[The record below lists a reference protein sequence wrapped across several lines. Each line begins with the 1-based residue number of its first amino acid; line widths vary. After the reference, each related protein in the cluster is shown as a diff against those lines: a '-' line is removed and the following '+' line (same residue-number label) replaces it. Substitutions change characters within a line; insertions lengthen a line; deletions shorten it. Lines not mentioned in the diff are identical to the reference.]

1 MERGK
6 LTPSPQIKFKIPD
19 LQDKNRQIPKI
30 NNNPR
35 EMRLLVD
42 CHCFD
47 TGETQGLNT
56 YIRFLYQSMIKVAD
70 DITFVFAAQNLPNIK
85 RLFGH
90 GKNIEYVRLGSH
102 SRLYRL
108 MYEYPRII
116 QKHRIDVAHFQYISP
131 WVSNCKTIV
140 TVHDI
145 LFEDYPNFFPL
156 SYRLSRHFLFKNSAK
171 KADLLL
177 TVSDYSRKRISDVY
191 RIPEKDIHITHN
203 GVNTD
208 FLKADSESCAE
219 YIRKTFGID
228 RYILYVSRF
237 EPRKKQVTL
246 LQAYKDLRLDQQG
259 FELVLIGIQSIP
271 DPLFNQVYE
280 ECSEELK
287 SHIHILNHV
296 PYQELLKWYAA
307 ASLFV
312 YPSEAEGFGI
322 PPLEAG
328 ACGVPVICNN
338 KTAME
343 DFRFFGDTLI
353 STDNPETL
361 NERMLTLLEHGKN
374 PEKLEKVRKDIFS
387 NYSWDVI
394 ARNYLQLLREK
405 FM

>member
-1 MERGK
+1 
-6 LTPSPQIKFKIPD
+6 
-19 LQDKNRQIPKI
+19 
-30 NNNPR
+30 
-35 EMRLLVD
+35 MRLLVD

-56 YIRFLYQSMIKVAD
+56 YIRCLYQSMIKIAD
-70 DITFVFAAQNLPNIK
+70 DVTFVFAAQNIPNIK

-90 GKNIEYVRLGSH
+90 GKNIEYVRLGNH

-108 MYEYPRII
+108 TVEYPRII
-116 QKHRIDVAHFQYISP
+116 QKHKIDIAHFQYVTP
-131 WVSNCKTIV
+131 WVTNCKMVV

-156 SYRLSRHFLFKNSAK
+156 SYRLSRHLLFKQSAK
-171 KADLLL
+171 RADLLL

-191 RIPEKDIHITHN
+191 KIPEKDIHITHN

-208 FLKADSESCAE
+208 FLNTDTKACAT

-246 LQAYKDLRLDQQG
+246 LQAYKELRLDRQG
-259 FELVLIGIQSIP
+259 IELVLIGIQSIP
-271 DPLFNQVYE
+271 DPLFNQMYE

-343 DFRFFGDTLI
+343 DFTFFGDNLI
-353 STDNPETL
+353 STDNTSLL
-361 NERMLTLLEHGKN
+361 NSRIRSLLDEGKDT
-374 PEKLEKVRKDIFS
+374 EQLDRVRKDIF
-387 NYSWDVI
+387 NRYSWDVI
-394 ARNYLQLLREK
+394 AHHYLELLHDK
-405 FM
+405 FK